1 MSSTCPPG
9 RLGPRIFKHVCDL
22 SVRRIS
28 QVFRGV
34 TEAKQ
39 IPGGDQDVQI
49 LNVTASLAIICAFL
63 CVIAGYGVGTR
74 RIDVMTQVVGM
85 YS

>member
-1 MSSTCPPG
+1 M
-9 RLGPRIFKHVCDL
+9 
-22 SVRRIS
+22 
-28 QVFRGV
+28 

-63 CVIAGYGVGTR
+63 CVIAGYGVGTH
-74 RIDVMTQVVGM
+74 RIDVMTQVVGGM